1 MITEISTTSSVAVAD
16 VSSDVASGI
25 TSDVPSDL
33 VSSPESDVELEQ
45 PTVPRDRQIAK
56 NDLVK
61 IERMLMI
68 QKRSQDRV
76 R

>member
-16 VSSDVASGI
+16 VSSEI
-25 TSDVPSDL
+25 TSDF

-45 PTVPRDRQIAK
+45 PTVPSNRQIEN

-61 IERMLMI
+61 IERVFMI
-68 QKRSQDRV
+68 QKRNQDRV